1 MRGLRVDTEH
11 KGIYLLLLALHAAQA
26 LGKENERGIKMRVK
40 NNCRAFEVFLMV
52 CRCLKMNPT
61 FERFKDFCD
70 SNYSLLAVWEPV
82 KVR

>member
-1 MRGLRVDTEH
+1 
-11 KGIYLLLLALHAAQA
+11 
-26 LGKENERGIKMRVK
+26 MRVK

-61 FERFKDFCD
+61 FEKFKDFCD